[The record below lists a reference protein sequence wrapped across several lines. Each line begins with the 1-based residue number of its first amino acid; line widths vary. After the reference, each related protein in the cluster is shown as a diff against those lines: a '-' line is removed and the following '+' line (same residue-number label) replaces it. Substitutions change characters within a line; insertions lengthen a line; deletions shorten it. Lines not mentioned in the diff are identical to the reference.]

1 MIPSFITGGFNA
13 LGNLL
18 NYQSNK
24 ETNQMNM
31 QIAQM
36 NNEFNERMLQKQID
50 YNTEMWHK
58 NNEYNSAKS
67 QFDRWREAGIN
78 PYLAMQGQNSG
89 IAQTAGGIH
98 PPTADGSA
106 VQRAAQFDFTGI
118 GQAISQ
124 YYQRQRDLADI
135 NKTNKEAEGIDIDNQ
150 TRGALNRAQIM
161 EAISRTNDRDVRLA
175 LTADLHQLNKNMITA
190 QWKDRVAAEQETRLR
205 MESIRLDNA
214 EKAIRNENLPTFMKI
229 QIAQGWA
236 SVRLT
241 ENNVEK
247 VANDIVES
255 SIRQSGMRVD
265 NRIKKAT
272 AQALIDSYKLD
283 TQFKQRTFDARV
295 EQEIMKSL
303 PENFQR
309 NWKRQIFFWRD
320 SHARGYAKYTG
331 E

>member
-1 MIPSFITGGFNA
+1 MIPALITGGVNT

-24 ETNQMNM
+24 ETNQSNM
-31 QIAQM
+31 EIAQM

-78 PYLAMQGQNSG
+78 PYLAMQGQNAG
-89 IAQTAGGIH
+89 TAQTVGGIN

-106 VQRAAQFDFTGI
+106 VQRAAQFDFSGI
-118 GQAISQ
+118 GQAVSQ

-135 NKTNKEAEGIDIDNQ
+135 NKTNKEAEGIDIDNL

-190 QWKDRVAAEQETRLR
+190 QWKERVAAEQETRLR

-214 EKAIRNENLPTFMKI
+214 EKAIRNTNLPTFMKI

-236 SVRLT
+236 AARLT
-241 ENNVEK
+241 GQNIKK
-247 VANDIVES
+247 VAQEIVES
-255 SIRQSGMRVD
+255 SIRQSGMRVSQ
-265 NRIKKAT
+265 
-272 AQALIDSYKLD
+272 AQAAEVQRELIRSHQLENKRKERTIDSEIHMVNERNKRDRAIYKAQRQLNLD
-283 TQFKQRTFDARV
+283 FS
-295 EQEIMKSL
+295 E
-303 PENFQR
+303 
-309 NWKRQIFFWRD
+309 
-320 SHARGYAKYTG
+320 
-331 E
+331 